1 MWFGGDMR
9 DFGSWFSGQGAEKP
23 AEVDANATAWLRC
36 TGCGKTEIVNLKAY
50 ENGDTGWYVWEEV
63 EADGDH
69 EGRCGGSQFC
79 LP

>member
-1 MWFGGDMR
+1 MR
-9 DFGSWFSGQGAEKP
+9 DFGSWFSERGGEKA
-23 AEVDANATAWLRC
+23 AEVDTDATARLRC
-36 TGCGKTEIVNLKAY
+36 TGCGKTQTVEIKAY

-63 EADGDH
+63 EADGDY